1 MWTVCPLPCAC
12 WQWKGN
18 VHICVC
24 VCDVWLCDDA
34 YHISKYKQFFT
45 LIVVYHPLH
54 RYVDKVVGLQLTQ
67 SASAQTVRQHEVRR
81 SEQDREIGR
90 TLKQVTAASQRQLLT
105 LQKVV
110 IVRDNLSQ
118 ACKYVN
124 SAHVLTNVY
133 YNFLYRTTNNKC
145 SS

>member
-1 MWTVCPLPCAC
+1 MYVTIFVCVILRIKDVNSLPSSMCMLT
-12 WQWKGN
+12 GN
-18 VHICVC
+18 VHICVCEC

-67 SASAQTVRQHEVRR
+67 SASAQTVREHEVRS

-90 TLKQVTAASQRQLLT
+90 TERTLKQVTAASERQLLT
-105 LQKVV
+105 LQKVH
-110 IVRDNLSQ
+110 IAMHDGY
-118 ACKYVN
+118 C
-124 SAHVLTNVY
+124 
-133 YNFLYRTTNNKC
+133 
-145 SS
+145 